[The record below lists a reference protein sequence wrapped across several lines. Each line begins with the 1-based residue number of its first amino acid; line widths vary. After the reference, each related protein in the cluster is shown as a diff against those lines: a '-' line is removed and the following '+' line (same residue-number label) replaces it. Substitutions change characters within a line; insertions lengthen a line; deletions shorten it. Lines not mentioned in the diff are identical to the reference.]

1 MGKYKLPWNNFVPQT
16 FGDAVAYEQ
25 QIKYLA
31 QRLQKIEEEGMPTPD
46 LTDLKRRVTELET
59 EVLTIQNELQELDV
73 EAVTARLDA
82 VDEAITALE
91 TEQAAQS
98 VEVTSHGNRLTT
110 LESTVETQQG
120 TIDNL
125 SGSVATTDQAVNR
138 LADDLTQVT
147 QAVAGKQDKL
157 TAGANITIENN
168 VISSSGGGGSVVLDT
183 EVTEDSQHAVTSE
196 GIYNAIETAKS
207 TLQTAH
213 TADITRID
221 GELNTKATTASVT
234 ALRTDVAGD
243 ISRIETEYKAADG
256 EIDTRLDSLET
267 SQTATDASVA
277 TLNTNVSN
285 LQQTQTTQ
293 GTTLTG
299 LGNRM
304 TTAEGNI
311 TQLQTD
317 TSQLSGTVQG
327 MQTTIQGKQDKLTAG
342 TNITIENNIISSS
355 GGGGGQ
361 VTLDD
366 TVTETSSNGV
376 KSSGIYTAIETAKSG
391 LQESITDI
399 DGRVDTLEADNTTNK
414 SNISTLQSSVA
425 SAQDDIGTLQTGLTQ
440 EASDRDTADQ
450 ALRVSI
456 NGNSSAINT
465 LRTNTE
471 TSITQLQTDVA
482 GKQDKLT
489 AGSNITIENNV
500 ISSSG
505 GGGSVIAGMTISEL
519 SQAISYSSKN
529 SAIKAPDVVKQHGAN
544 GKQKVLLPSDAFT
557 STIGCPL
564 ITLPIKDT
572 NGHSM
577 FKAWPVD
584 MYFEQPNVLTFK
596 DYDNVVVE
604 PTRAYNGATLY
615 EDVDTFSSFA
625 ANPFFCPDVQT
636 YIGTMDSTDLSGS
649 DDLQLICQE
658 VPISWRLASINTDN
672 YPANYTYG
680 CINMNKRIMKG
691 YAVYTLGNSGSY
703 PVHCVGVML
712 GEPLYD
718 TLRIID
724 KHDLIV
730 MNMKCTRWV
739 NLWGGGTL
747 QYKPVAII
755 PIY

>member
-73 EAVTARLDA
+73 EAVTARLAA

-98 VEVTSHGNRLTT
+98 VEVTSHGNRLTA

-120 TIDNL
+120 TVDNL
-125 SGSVATTDQAVNR
+125 SGRVATTDQAVNR

-168 VISSSGGGGSVVLDT
+168 VISSTGGGGSVILDT

-196 GIYNAIETAKS
+196 GIYNAIQTAK
-207 TLQTAH
+207 TAVETQH
-213 TADITRID
+213 TTDINRIN
-221 GELNTKATTASVT
+221 GELAGKASTASVT
-234 ALRTDVAGD
+234 ALRTDVEGD

-256 EIDTRLDSLET
+256 EIDTRLDNLEA
-267 SQTATDASVA
+267 SQTATDESVA

-285 LQQTQTTQ
+285 LQQTQSSQ

-342 TNITIENNIISSS
+342 ANITIENNIISATG

-399 DGRVDTLEADNTTNK
+399 DGRVDTLESDNTTNK

-425 SAQDDIGTLQTGLTQ
+425 SAQDDIGALQTGLQQ
-440 EASDRDTADQ
+440 EASDREAADQ

-465 LRTNTE
+465 LRTNTNA
-471 TSITQLQTDVA
+471 SITQLQTDVA

-505 GGGSVIAGMTISEL
+505 GGSSASVVRVDSESDYQTQKDNITSALAVKDVFSNSGMVSATRLPAGVVDGDSTARFIVPYRDGETASFGREEAEIYVINRKQDEYQL
-519 SQAISYSSKN
+519 KNGRGFTTTVGRNNHSVAISPNWDAPWIAVIDNDTQRSTPSSMGM
-529 SAIKAPDVVKQHGAN
+529 SSAPDNARICRYIPVTTRVTTTSYYSNLSSESFFKWYNIN
-544 GKQKVLLPSDAFT
+544 G
-557 STIGCPL
+557 
-564 ITLPIKDT
+564 
-572 NGHSM
+572 
-577 FKAWPVD
+577 
-584 MYFEQPNVLTFK
+584 
-596 DYDNVVVE
+596 
-604 PTRAYNGATLY
+604 
-615 EDVDTFSSFA
+615 
-625 ANPFFCPDVQT
+625 
-636 YIGTMDSTDLSGS
+636 
-649 DDLQLICQE
+649 
-658 VPISWRLASINTDN
+658 
-672 YPANYTYG
+672 
-680 CINMNKRIMKG
+680 RIMKG
-691 YAVYTLGNSGSY
+691 YAVYQADLTGYWPKNLLGIMWVDRSNSYSPSY
-703 PVHCVGVML
+703 DQTG
-712 GEPLYD
+712 
-718 TLRIID
+718 
-724 KHDLIV
+724 DLISCHYE
-730 MNMKCTRWV
+730 CTAWDRIADV
-739 NLWGGGTL
+739 NSEQARNPL
-747 QYKPVAII
+747 VIV
-755 PIY
+755 PIF

>member
-59 EVLTIQNELQELDV
+59 EVLSIQNELQELDV

-82 VDEAITALE
+82 VDEAITAIE
-91 TEQAAQS
+91 TEQANQS

-120 TIDNL
+120 TVDNL
-125 SGSVATTDQAVNR
+125 SGRVATTDQAINR

-147 QAVAGKQDKL
+147 QDVAGKQDKL

-168 VISSSGGGGSVVLDT
+168 VISSTGGGGSVILDT

-213 TADITRID
+213 AADITRID
-221 GELNTKATTASVT
+221 GELNTKATAASVT
-234 ALRTDVAGD
+234 TLRTDVEGD

-267 SQTATDASVA
+267 SQTDTNASVA
-277 TLNTNVSN
+277 TLQTTVSN
-285 LQQTQTTQ
+285 LQQTQTSQ
-293 GTTLTG
+293 GNTITG

-317 TSQLSGTVQG
+317 TSELSGTVQG

-342 TNITIENNIISSS
+342 TNITIENNIISAS

-391 LQESITDI
+391 LQESITDL
-399 DGRVDTLEADNTTNK
+399 DGRVDTLEDDNDTNK
-414 SNISTLQSSVA
+414 SNISTLQTSVA
-425 SAQDDIGTLQTGLTQ
+425 SAQGDIGTLQTGLQQ
-440 EASDRDTADQ
+440 EVSDRDTADQ

-489 AGSNITIENNV
+489 AGTNITIENNV

-505 GGGSVIAGMTISEL
+505 GGGGGQLAPAGDFTEMYSAKSNQTA
-519 SQAISYSSKN
+519 AISARDAIGSFGSNVVDAYQPSQFGTIVMILPDSN
-529 SAIKAPDVVKQHGAN
+529 GAFSAAYVALKWMIPNVFAFGDWGNNNINPMACRNGSNFADSTAFNMFASNPYFVCSQFGGFTLGNAQSTELHDVKCLRIPISCRTDTVN
-544 GKQKVLLPSDAFT
+544 YDAFN
-557 STIGCPL
+557 P
-564 ITLPIKDT
+564 D
-572 NGHSM
+572 
-577 FKAWPVD
+577 
-584 MYFEQPNVLTFK
+584 
-596 DYDNVVVE
+596 
-604 PTRAYNGATLY
+604 PTYTA
-615 EDVDTFSSFA
+615 
-625 ANPFFCPDVQT
+625 
-636 YIGTMDSTDLSGS
+636 
-649 DDLQLICQE
+649 
-658 VPISWRLASINTDN
+658 IN
-672 YPANYTYG
+672 A
-680 CINMNKRIMKG
+680 CKRIMKG
-691 YAVYTLGNSGSY
+691 YAVYQKNTSSPYDAL
-703 PVHCVGVML
+703 CRGVMWV
-712 GEPLYD
+712 EPDYGTVHFNTD
-718 TLRIID
+718 SDIITVD
-724 KHDLIV
+724 MWCKQWV
-730 MNMKCTRWV
+730 MNEDFRGIP
-739 NLWGGGTL
+739 N
-747 QYKPVAII
+747 YAPVAII

>member
-73 EAVTARLDA
+73 ETVIARLDA

-91 TEQAAQS
+91 TEQASQS

-120 TIDNL
+120 TVDNL
-125 SGSVATTDQAVNR
+125 SGRVATTDQAVNR

-157 TAGANITIENN
+157 TAGANITIEGN
-168 VISSSGGGGSVVLDT
+168 VISSTGGGGSVILDT

-234 ALRTDVAGD
+234 TLRTDVEGD

-256 EIDTRLDSLET
+256 EIDTRLDNLEA

-277 TLNTNVSN
+277 TLQTTVSN
-285 LQQTQTTQ
+285 IQQTQTSQ
-293 GTTLTG
+293 GNTITG

-342 TNITIENNIISSS
+342 TNITIENNIISAT
-355 GGGGGQ
+355 GGGGQ

-482 GKQDKLT
+482 GKQDQLT

-500 ISSSG
+500 ISASG
-505 GGGSVIAGMTISEL
+505 GGSSASVVRVDSESDYQTQKDNITSALAVKDVFSNSGMVEATGVPSGVATSYGDAPAQFIVPYSDNGAATFEREEAEIYL
-519 SQAISYSSKN
+519 INRKQDEYQLKNGRGFTTTVGLNNHSVAISPNWDAPWIAVIDNSYPRKSPWSIGMSS
-529 SAIKAPDVVKQHGAN
+529 APDNAKICKYIPVTTRVTNMSYYSNLSSESFFKWYNIN
-544 GKQKVLLPSDAFT
+544 GRVMS
-557 STIGCPL
+557 
-564 ITLPIKDT
+564 
-572 NGHSM
+572 
-577 FKAWPVD
+577 
-584 MYFEQPNVLTFK
+584 
-596 DYDNVVVE
+596 
-604 PTRAYNGATLY
+604 
-615 EDVDTFSSFA
+615 
-625 ANPFFCPDVQT
+625 
-636 YIGTMDSTDLSGS
+636 
-649 DDLQLICQE
+649 
-658 VPISWRLASINTDN
+658 
-672 YPANYTYG
+672 
-680 CINMNKRIMKG
+680 G
-691 YAVYTLGNSGSY
+691 YAVYQADLTGYWPKSLLGIMWVKRSESY
-703 PVHCVGVML
+703 SPSYNQTG
-712 GEPLYD
+712 
-718 TLRIID
+718 
-724 KHDLIV
+724 DLISCYYE
-730 MNMKCTRWV
+730 CTQWDHIADVDSSGDR
-739 NLWGGGTL
+739 
-747 QYKPVAII
+747 KPLVIV
-755 PIY
+755 PIF

>member
-91 TEQAAQS
+91 TEQANQS
-98 VEVTSHGNRLTT
+98 VEVTSHGNRLTS

-120 TIDNL
+120 TVDNL
-125 SGSVATTDQAVNR
+125 SGRVATTDQAVNR

-147 QAVAGKQDKL
+147 QDVAGKQDKL

-168 VISSSGGGGSVVLDT
+168 VISSTGGGGSVILDT
-183 EVTEDSQHAVTSE
+183 EVTEGSQHAVTSE
-196 GIYNAIETAKS
+196 GIYNAIQTAK
-207 TLQTAH
+207 TAVETQH
-213 TADITRID
+213 TTDINRID
-221 GELNTKATTASVT
+221 GELAGKASTASVT
-234 ALRTDVAGD
+234 ALRTDVEGD

-256 EIDTRLDSLET
+256 EIDTRLDSLEA
-267 SQTATDASVA
+267 SQTATDESVA

-285 LQQTQTTQ
+285 LQQTQSSQ

-311 TQLQTD
+311 TQLQTN

-342 TNITIENNIISSS
+342 ANITIENNIISAT

-425 SAQDDIGTLQTGLTQ
+425 SAQGDIATLQTGLSQ
-440 EASDRDTADQ
+440 EASDREAADQ

-500 ISSSG
+500 ISASG
-505 GGGSVIAGMTISEL
+505 GGGGGGSQLAPAGDFTEMYSAKSNQTA
-519 SQAISYSSKN
+519 AISAHD
-529 SAIKAPDVVKQHGAN
+529 AIGSFGSNVVDAYR
-544 GKQKVLLPSDAFT
+544 PSDLG
-557 STIGCPL
+557 SPVMI
-564 ITLPIKDT
+564 LPNT
-572 NGHSM
+572 NGAFSEAYVELKWM
-577 FKAWPVD
+577 I
-584 MYFEQPNVLTFK
+584 PNVFAFGDWGNNAINHMECK
-596 DYDNVVVE
+596 
-604 PTRAYNGATLY
+604 NGSNFTESTAFNMFASNPYFVCSQFGGVALGKVQSTVLQ
-615 EDVDTFSSFA
+615 DVKCR
-625 ANPFFCPDVQT
+625 N
-636 YIGTMDSTDLSGS
+636 I
-649 DDLQLICQE
+649 
-658 VPISWRLASINTDN
+658 PISCRTDTVNYDAFNPDPTYTAIN
-672 YPANYTYG
+672 A
-680 CINMNKRIMKG
+680 CKRIMKG
-691 YAVYTLGNSGSY
+691 YAVYQKRTDSPYGAACRGIMWVEPDYGTVRFHEESDIITVDMWCKQWVWYEDFSGI
-703 PVHCVGVML
+703 P
-712 GEPLYD
+712 
-718 TLRIID
+718 
-724 KHDLIV
+724 
-730 MNMKCTRWV
+730 
-739 NLWGGGTL
+739 NLA
-747 QYKPVAII
+747 PIAII

>member
-73 EAVTARLDA
+73 ETVTARLDA

-98 VEVTSHGNRLTT
+98 VEVTSHGNRLTA
-110 LESTVETQQG
+110 LESTVATQQG
-120 TIDNL
+120 TVDNL
-125 SGSVATTDQAVNR
+125 SGRVTTTDQAVNR

-168 VISSSGGGGSVVLDT
+168 VISSSGGGGSVILDT

-213 TADITRID
+213 TSDITRID

-234 ALRTDVAGD
+234 ALRTDVEGD
-243 ISRIETEYKAADG
+243 ISRVETEYKAADG
-256 EIDTRLDSLET
+256 EIDTRLDNLEA
-267 SQTATDASVA
+267 SQTATDESVA

-285 LQQTQTTQ
+285 LQQTQTSQ

-342 TNITIENNIISSS
+342 ANITIENNIISSS

-414 SNISTLQSSVA
+414 SNISTLQTSVA
-425 SAQDDIGTLQTGLTQ
+425 SAQDDIGTLQSGLQQ

-505 GGGSVIAGMTISEL
+505 GGGGGQLAPAGDFTQMYSAKSNQTA
-519 SQAISYSSKN
+519 AISARDMIVNLGSN
-529 SAIKAPDVVKQHGAN
+529 VVSADLPDGAFEHSDGPTMMFPSN
-544 GKQKVLLPSDAFT
+544 GNFVERTVRLKWL
-557 STIGCPL
+557 
-564 ITLPIKDT
+564 
-572 NGHSM
+572 
-577 FKAWPVD
+577 
-584 MYFEQPNVLTFK
+584 QPNVFAFG
-596 DYDNVVVE
+596 DWC
-604 PTRAYNGATLY
+604 YNHI
-615 EDVDTFSSFA
+615 
-625 ANPFFCPDVQT
+625 NPFRLQNGGTNSERSAFNMFASNPYFTPMKSVQIEDIHYTLLQDVKC
-636 YIGTMDSTDLSGS
+636 YEI
-649 DDLQLICQE
+649 
-658 VPISWRLASINTDN
+658 PISWRTDTINTTAFDRD
-672 YPANYTYG
+672 PPLTA
-680 CINMNKRIMKG
+680 INACKRIMKG
-691 YAVYTLGNSGSY
+691 YALYQTSTTTPFTVVCRGIMW
-703 PVHCVGVML
+703 V
-712 GEPLYD
+712 EPDYGTVRFHND
-718 TLRIID
+718 G
-724 KHDLIV
+724 DLITV
-730 MNMKCTRWV
+730 DMWCKQWV
-739 NLWGGGTL
+739 PQENAGASISYAGA
-747 QYKPVAII
+747 PVVII

>member
-91 TEQAAQS
+91 TEQANQS
-98 VEVTSHGNRLTT
+98 VEVTSHGNRLTA

-125 SGSVATTDQAVNR
+125 SGRVTTTDQAVNR

-147 QAVAGKQDKL
+147 QDVAGKQDKL

-168 VISSSGGGGSVVLDT
+168 VISSTGGGGSVILDT

-196 GIYNAIETAKS
+196 GIYNAIQTAK
-207 TLQTAH
+207 TAVETQH
-213 TADITRID
+213 TTDINRID
-221 GELNTKATTASVT
+221 GELAGKATTASVT
-234 ALRTDVAGD
+234 ALRTDVEGD

-267 SQTATDASVA
+267 SQTATDESVA
-277 TLNTNVSN
+277 TLQTTVSN
-285 LQQTQTTQ
+285 IQQTQTSQ

-342 TNITIENNIISSS
+342 ANITIENNIISATG

-399 DGRVDTLEADNTTNK
+399 DGRVDTLEADNDTNK
-414 SNISTLQSSVA
+414 SNMSTLQSSVA
-425 SAQDDIGTLQTGLTQ
+425 SAQDDIGTLQTGLQQ
-440 EASDRDTADQ
+440 EASDREAADQ

-519 SQAISYSSKN
+519 SQAIAASSEN
-529 SAIKAPDVVKQHGAN
+529 SAIKAPDVVKQHGVN
-544 GKQKVLLPSDAFT
+544 GKQKVLLPSDVFT
-557 STIGCPL
+557 SLSGTPL
-564 ITLPIKDT
+564 ITLPVNE
-572 NGHSM
+572 NGNK
-577 FKAWPVD
+577 FRACPVD

-604 PTRAYNGATLY
+604 PTRFYNGSDYA
-615 EDVDTFSSFA
+615 DVDTFSSFA
-625 ANPFFCPDVQT
+625 ANPFFCPNYRY
-636 YIGTMDSTDLSGS
+636 YIGNMDSTDLSGT
-649 DDLQLICQE
+649 DDVQLICHE
-658 VPISWRLASINTDN
+658 VPISWRLANINTDN

-691 YAVYTLGNSGSY
+691 YAVYTLNNSGSY

-712 GEPLYD
+712 VEPLYD
-718 TLRIID
+718 TLKIID

-730 MNMKCTRWV
+730 MNMKCTRWIK
-739 NLWGGGTL
+739 LWGTTL

>member
-98 VEVTSHGNRLTT
+98 VEVTSHGNRLTA

-120 TIDNL
+120 TVDNL
-125 SGSVATTDQAVNR
+125 SGRVATTDQAINR

-147 QAVAGKQDKL
+147 QDVAGKQDKL

-168 VISSSGGGGSVVLDT
+168 VISSTGGGGSAILDT

-234 ALRTDVAGD
+234 ALRTDVEGD
-243 ISRIETEYKAADG
+243 ISRIETEYKEADG
-256 EIDTRLDSLET
+256 EIDTRLDTLEA

-285 LQQTQTTQ
+285 LQQTQTAQ

-342 TNITIENNIISSS
+342 ANITIENNIISATG

-399 DGRVDTLEADNTTNK
+399 DGRVDTLEADNDTNK

-440 EASDRDTADQ
+440 EASDRETADQ

-489 AGSNITIENNV
+489 AGTNITIENNV

-505 GGGSVIAGMTISEL
+505 GGGSSVSVVRVDSESDYQTQKDNITSALAVKDVFSNSGMVSVTSLPAGVASSDSTAQFIVPYSDSGAALFGREDAEIYVINRKQDEYQLKNGRGFTTTVGRNNHSV
-519 SQAISYSSKN
+519 AISPNWDAPWIAVIDNGTQRATPSS
-529 SAIKAPDVVKQHGAN
+529 SGMSSAPDNSRICRYIPVTTRVTTTSYYSNLSTESFFKWYNIN
-544 GKQKVLLPSDAFT
+544 G
-557 STIGCPL
+557 
-564 ITLPIKDT
+564 
-572 NGHSM
+572 
-577 FKAWPVD
+577 
-584 MYFEQPNVLTFK
+584 
-596 DYDNVVVE
+596 
-604 PTRAYNGATLY
+604 
-615 EDVDTFSSFA
+615 
-625 ANPFFCPDVQT
+625 
-636 YIGTMDSTDLSGS
+636 
-649 DDLQLICQE
+649 
-658 VPISWRLASINTDN
+658 
-672 YPANYTYG
+672 
-680 CINMNKRIMKG
+680 RIMRG
-691 YAVYTLGNSGSY
+691 YAVYQADLAGYWPKSLLGIMWVERSESYSPSYDQSG
-703 PVHCVGVML
+703 
-712 GEPLYD
+712 
-718 TLRIID
+718 
-724 KHDLIV
+724 DLISCHYE
-730 MNMKCTRWV
+730 CTAWDRITDV
-739 NLWGGGTL
+739 NSEEAR
-747 QYKPVAII
+747 KPLVIV
-755 PIY
+755 PIF